1 MTRNGRRWKFA
12 PLLAI
17 AITLLVLAA
26 STWMGGCATN
36 PATGKRQISL
46 VSSGKELEIGRESDP
61 AIIAEYGL
69 YDDQAVQR
77 YVNEV
82 GQRLAR
88 VSHLP
93 NLTWHFRVL
102 DSPIVNAFALP
113 GGYIY
118 ITRGILGYMSSEA
131 QLAGVLGHEIAHV
144 TARHSAEQITR
155 SQLAG
160 IGLLAG
166 AIFVDAFRPYSGIAQ
181 QGIGLLFLKYSRDN
195 ETQADELGIEYAT
208 KAGYDPRESPATYA
222 TLKRIGERAG
232 SSLPSFLSSHP
243 DPGDREI
250 RTGQLAK
257 AAAASARRPLETG
270 GPTYRGKIE
279 GLVFGD
285 DPRNGYFDA
294 NRFYHPEMAFQMIF
308 PQGWKTANQ
317 PSQVVAMNEGAG
329 AAMQLTLVTNANT
342 NLTPSQYVDSLRIK
356 GEVLETSGRSE
367 SFRDYPAWVG
377 SVIARTESGG
387 RTEFI
392 AGWVRI
398 KGGQFLQVLG
408 QTKGGASGD
417 QVFASIRSIAALTDP
432 AKLNVT
438 PDRLSV
444 RSNPRSAPF
453 STVWGSFGP
462 LALSVEDGAILN
474 STRATATMPAGA
486 PVKIVTKGTK
496 PR

>member
-1 MTRNGRRWKFA
+1 MTRNGRRWKYA
-12 PLLAI
+12 PRLAI
-17 AITLLVLAA
+17 GLTLLVFAA

-69 YDDQAVQR
+69 YGDQAMQR
-77 YVNEV
+77 YVDGV

-88 VSHLP
+88 ESHLP
-93 NLTWHFRVL
+93 NLAWHFRVL
-102 DSPIVNAFALP
+102 DSPTVNAFALP

-118 ITRGILGYMSSEA
+118 ITRGILAYMSSEA
-131 QLAGVLGHEIAHV
+131 QLAGVLGHEIGHV

-181 QGIGLLFLKYSRDN
+181 QGMGLLFLKYSRDN
-195 ETQADELGIEYAT
+195 ENQADALGIEYAT

-222 TLKRIGERAG
+222 TLKRIGERAS

-257 AAAASARRPLETG
+257 AAAASARRPLEVG
-270 GPTYRGKIE
+270 GVSYRGKIE

-308 PQGWKTANQ
+308 PLGWKTANQ
-317 PSQVVAMNEGAG
+317 PSQVIAKNEGTG
-329 AAMQLTLVTNANT
+329 AAMQLTLVTNSNT
-342 NLTPSQYVDSLRIK
+342 NLTPAQYVDSLRIK
-356 GEVLETSGRSE
+356 GEVLESSGRSD

-377 SVIARTESGG
+377 TVVAKTESG
-387 RTEFI
+387 RSEFI

-408 QTKGGASGD
+408 EAKGGGAPAE
-417 QVFASIRSIAALTDP
+417 QIFASIRSIAALTDP

-438 PDRLSV
+438 ADRLAV
-444 RSNPRSAPF
+444 RSSPRSAPF
-453 STVWGSFGP
+453 STVWESFGA

-486 PVKIVTKGTK
+486 PVKIVKKGTK